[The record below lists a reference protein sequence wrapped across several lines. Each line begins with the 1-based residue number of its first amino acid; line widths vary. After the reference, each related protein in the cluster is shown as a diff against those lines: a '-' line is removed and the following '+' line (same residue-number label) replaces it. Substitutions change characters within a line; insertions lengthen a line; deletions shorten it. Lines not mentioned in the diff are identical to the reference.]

1 MKLLPPCAGRHSRCP
16 HGRAD
21 TFLRMTSEEP
31 PSSSS
36 APRVR
41 RRPVVALSGW
51 VLFVC
56 LFLPTLRVCS
66 SPAAPIEFPPAY
78 GVYLGAAVIG
88 VAALAASLRVRRV
101 AHAVLLGLWFAT
113 GAGFLVG
120 WLGSVEGAPLGWM
133 LAVFGLVLTILMIAK
148 LARAPWSVRGVIGV
162 WIAHALLACGWNTL
176 LVADK
181 AHALWGAYLAL
192 GASGVMLVVSAVA
205 QSSERAARK
214 DSQVGELARAR
225 VLEKDE

>member
-1 MKLLPPCAGRHSRCP
+1 MTRDAPPV
-16 HGRAD
+16 
-21 TFLRMTSEEP
+21 P

-36 APRVR
+36 QVR

-66 SPAAPIEFPPAY
+66 SPAAPIESPPVY

-88 VAALAASLRVRRV
+88 VAALAASPRVRRV

-120 WLGSVEGAPLGWM
+120 WLGSVAGVPLGW
-133 LAVFGLVLTILMIAK
+133 GS
-148 LARAPWSVRGVIGV
+148 R
-162 WIAHALLACGWNTL
+162 
-176 LVADK
+176 
-181 AHALWGAYLAL
+181 
-192 GASGVMLVVSAVA
+192 ASG
-205 QSSERAARK
+205 SS
-214 DSQVGELARAR
+214 
-225 VLEKDE
+225 